1 MNEVKYRIKTIPN
14 FFFIGFCIIS
24 TIGFAFIAYLAW
36 PSSKGVHDEDYV
48 INQVTSG
55 VFMFFSLMS
64 IYFISNPYLL
74 IAPMIGIGVAW
85 ASILAM
91 PYAILAGALPAR
103 KMGLY
108 MGVFN
113 FFITL
118 PQIANGIIGGPVV
131 KYVYGS
137 QAIFSLVAAGAFFLV
152 AAFCVRFVDDHD
164 DSPNGIRR

>member
-64 IYFISNPYLL
+64 IYYILRLEKCYLTDHEL
-74 IAPMIGIGVAW
+74 I
-85 ASILAM
+85 
-91 PYAILAGALPAR
+91 
-103 KMGLY
+103 
-108 MGVFN
+108 
-113 FFITL
+113 ITRPL
-118 PQIANGIIGGPVV
+118 L
-131 KYVYGS
+131 
-137 QAIFSLVAAGAFFLV
+137 F
-152 AAFCVRFVDDHD
+152 
-164 DSPNGIRR
+164 IRRTILLSDIERITDKENKIDINHGHYRPNLLTVGNTSTLWLKNGKKVRISSMEVLDYDDLIKKIKSGRSL